1 MKKTTTVKRT
11 LFLIISV
18 ILINVVKLNAG
29 NILIGTAS
37 VDITPELPVALTGQF
52 HLRIAEVIE
61 TPLTANIIALE
72 SKEETGESDAAIMV
86 SCDLLYISNE
96 MLQMVREEVSQK
108 VAGLDVSK
116 IFLSATHTH
125 TAPVLINDTSF
136 SFRYAI
142 PEKGVLQVEEYVR
155 FFVEQVSDGI
165 IKAWNS
171 REPGSVTWGLSH
183 AAVAYNRRAVYAD
196 GTSVMYGKTNRP
208 DFLNLEGTEDHDV
221 NMLFFWDKSGK
232 LTAMA
237 INVACPSQVVEQ
249 RSAVNADYWH
259 PVREQLKQRFGM
271 DVTILS
277 WGGASGDQSPR
288 PLYRKKAEER
298 MTQLRG
304 LSETEE
310 LARRICTAVE
320 DAFEAVKND
329 RHEEL
334 KLIHKTEILSLPVR
348 KVTEEECLFSMSEK
362 EKYSALIAADP
373 ESVEKYLA
381 RVTWNADVIKRY
393 NMQKNN
399 PDLDYKTEI
408 HVVRIG
414 DIALCTNQ
422 FELFTD
428 YGLRIQAR
436 SEALQTF
443 VISFTG
449 PITYLPTEKAV
460 KGGGYSAI
468 VQSVEVGPEGGQML
482 VERTVQLINEMF
494 DD

>member
-1 MKKTTTVKRT
+1 MKKTISTIRT
-11 LFLIISV
+11 LFLLIPV
-18 ILINVVKLNAG
+18 LLINIVKLNAG
-29 NILIGTAS
+29 DILIGAAS

-72 SKEETGESDAAIMV
+72 SKENTGESDAAIMV
-86 SCDLLYISNE
+86 SCDLLNISNG
-96 MLQMVREEVSQK
+96 MLQKVREEVGK
-108 VAGLDVSK
+108 IITGLDVSK

-125 TAPVLINDTSF
+125 TAPVLENDSAF

-142 PEKGVLQVEEYVR
+142 PEKGVLQVDEYVR
-155 FFVEQVSDGI
+155 FFVKQVSDGI

-183 AAVAYNRRAVYAD
+183 AAIAYNRRAVYAD
-196 GTSVMYGKTNRP
+196 GTAVMYGNTNRP

-221 NMLFFWDKSGK
+221 NTLFFWDNDGK

-237 INVACPSQVVEQ
+237 INVPCPSQVVEH

-259 PVREQLKQRFGM
+259 PVREKLKQRFGM
-271 DVTILS
+271 DVTILG

-288 PLYRKKAEER
+288 PLYRKKAEAR
-298 MTQLRG
+298 MNQLRG
-304 LSETEE
+304 LSDTEE
-310 LARRICTAVE
+310 LARRICMAVE

-329 RHEEL
+329 RHEKV

-348 KVTEEECLFSMSEK
+348 EVTQEEYLFSLSEK
-362 EKYSALIAADP
+362 EKYSALIAANP
-373 ESVEKYLA
+373 ESAKDHLA
-381 RVTWNADVIKRY
+381 RVTWNADVVKRY

-399 PDLDYKTEI
+399 PNLDYKTEI

-443 VISFTG
+443 VIAFSG
-449 PITYLPTEKAV
+449 PVTYLPTEKAV
-460 KGGGYSAI
+460 KGGGYSAVI
-468 VQSVEVGPEGGQML
+468 QSGVVGPEGGQIM

-494 DD
+494 